1 MGKVAFLLSGQGAQK
16 PGMGAGLMDIPE
28 AREVFDAAAEV
39 FGFDVADACLNAEPE
54 RLNDTAIAQPAMCA
68 CSVASAAALRAAG
81 VEPQF
86 VAGFS
91 LGQIGALAVSGMVSV
106 EDAFRIAAFRAEVMA
121 KAAAERDGAM
131 CALMG
136 GDSAEVEEVCAEYA
150 QGDILVPANFNSP
163 GQIVVSGDRAAVVRA
178 QEAWVARPKHR
189 AAMLATS
196 GAFHSPLMQSAAD
209 EFAGFLAGIEFRE
222 ASVPLVCNV
231 DARPLAAADA
241 ADHLVRQVVSPVR
254 FEQSVLW
261 LAEQG
266 VDTFVECGFGGVLVG
281 LVRRTDKS
289 AARFKAES
297 AEDIAAVKEH
307 LETAAANA

>member
-16 PGMGAGLMDIPE
+16 PGMGAGLLDIPE
-28 AREVFDAAAEV
+28 AREVFDAAADV
-39 FGFDVADACLNAEPE
+39 FGFDVADACLNAAPE
-54 RLNDTAIAQPAMCA
+54 RLNDTAIAQPAMCT

-91 LGQIGALAVSGMVSV
+91 LGQIGALAVSGMVGV

-136 GDSAEVEEVCAEYA
+136 GEPAEVEEVCETCAE
-150 QGDILVPANFNSP
+150 GDVLVPANYNSP
-163 GQIVVSGDRAAVVRA
+163 GQIVVSGDRAAVARA
-178 QEAWVARPKHR
+178 QEAWVARPKRR

-209 EFAGFLAGIEFRE
+209 ELAEFLAGIEFRE

-241 ADHLVRQVVSPVR
+241 AHHLVAQVVSPVR

-307 LETAAANA
+307 LGA